1 MNPRIA
7 EIARSTR
14 ETQITLKLNL
24 DGSGLADVTTGV
36 GFLDH
41 MLELVSK
48 HGFFDLVISAKG
60 DTHVDFHHTVE
71 DVGICLGMGVARALG
86 DKSGI
91 RRFGDATVPM
101 YEALG
106 SVHIDLCGR
115 PFVAFRTPLDGG
127 KVGDFDVEL
136 VEEFFHGFANHAG
149 ATIHLNCPYGS
160 NRHHIIESLFK
171 AFARALHEATRKDE
185 RIVGVLSSKGTLE

>member
-1 MNPRIA
+1 MVRIA
-7 EIARSTR
+7 EISRSTR
-14 ETQITLKLNL
+14 ETQITLMLNL
-24 DGSGLADVTTGV
+24 DGTGVADVRTGV

-41 MLELVSK
+41 MLELVAK
-48 HGFFDLVISAKG
+48 HGFFDLTVHATG

-71 DVGICLGMGVARALG
+71 DVGICLGMAVAKALG
-86 DKSGI
+86 DKSGV
-91 RRFGDATVPM
+91 RRFGGETIPM

-106 SVHIDLCGR
+106 TVHLDLCGR
-115 PFVAFRTPLDGG
+115 PFVVFRAPLDGG

-136 VEEFFHGFANHAG
+136 AEEFFHGFANHAG

-171 AFARALHEATRKDE
+171 AFARALHQSTRRDE
-185 RIVGVLSSKGTLE
+185 RVVGVLSSKGTLE